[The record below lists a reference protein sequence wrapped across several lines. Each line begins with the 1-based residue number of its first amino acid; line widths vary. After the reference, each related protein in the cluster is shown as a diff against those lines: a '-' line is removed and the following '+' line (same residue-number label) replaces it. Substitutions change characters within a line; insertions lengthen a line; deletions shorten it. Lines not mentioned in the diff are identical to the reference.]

1 MASINQFF
9 YITKQVV
16 FVTVFVF
23 FSTLNAKNFDKFSQA
38 GSISDYFSGVLHLS
52 ENEYELSYQY
62 LKKLDG
68 LETNHNSYSTKY
80 LYSLVNSGNL
90 DRAFNFSKKI
100 ENKGLSSF
108 ESDLI
113 SGIYFLK
120 NNNLSDANKY
130 FLKAKR
136 RKVDSV
142 LSNYI
147 IESLLIWS
155 NIQNYNLNDKDF
167 IMNKLDNRF
176 GNLKKIQNVFLN
188 CFFESNQTEILF
200 EKLINDQ
207 TDFSRYNFFY
217 AQYLDSV
224 GKRGKA
230 KKIIEASLV
239 ENPRN
244 LILNQLRY
252 DFDNSKKNL
261 SFDCK
266 KQKHISAELLYIT
279 ANALSSQSV
288 YPLSN
293 FYLNLSKYL
302 NENFHTFDTLFA
314 QNFYSIG
321 DYSNAKKIYKR
332 FTKYGNIFKW
342 HADKQIARILILENE
357 KQKSF
362 KLLANSFK
370 NLKYKTVYE
379 IFDYAEFLKNNE
391 KFEESIK
398 LYSEVLTKIDKQHQL
413 YPEATDGRGVSYER
427 IGEWEKAEIDLLAS
441 LNASPN
447 QAYVINYLAY
457 SWIEQ
462 GVKIEKSLSMLKK
475 ANEIKSNDPY
485 IIDSLGWALF
495 KLKRYKESKRYLQ
508 NAVQLLPAD
517 PIVNDHYGDVLW
529 KNGKKI
535 QARYYW
541 DYVLKLDETDKQ
553 LKDKIKQKL
562 IRGL

>member
-90 DRAFNFSKKI
+90 DKAFNFSKKI

-155 NIQNYNLNDKDF
+155 NIQNFNLNDKDF

-244 LILNQLRY
+244 LILNQLKY

>member
-155 NIQNYNLNDKDF
+155 NIQNFNLNDKDF

-244 LILNQLRY
+244 LILNQLKY

>member
-1 MASINQFF
+1 MASINQIF
-9 YITKQVV
+9 YITKQIV

-23 FSTLNAKNFDKFSQA
+23 FSTLNAKNFDKFYQA
-38 GSISDYFSGVLHLS
+38 GSISDYFSGVLHLN

-90 DRAFNFSKKI
+90 DKAFYFSKKI

-155 NIQNYNLNDKDF
+155 NIQNFNLNDKDF

-176 GNLKKIQNVFLN
+176 SNLKKIQNVFLN

-252 DFDNSKKNL
+252 DFNNSKKNL

-266 KQKHISAELLYIT
+266 KQKHIS
-279 ANALSSQSV
+279 
-288 YPLSN
+288 
-293 FYLNLSKYL
+293 
-302 NENFHTFDTLFA
+302 
-314 QNFYSIG
+314 
-321 DYSNAKKIYKR
+321 
-332 FTKYGNIFKW
+332 
-342 HADKQIARILILENE
+342 
-357 KQKSF
+357 
-362 KLLANSFK
+362 
-370 NLKYKTVYE
+370 
-379 IFDYAEFLKNNE
+379 
-391 KFEESIK
+391 
-398 LYSEVLTKIDKQHQL
+398 SE
-413 YPEATDGRGVSYER
+413 
-427 IGEWEKAEIDLLAS
+427 
-441 LNASPN
+441 
-447 QAYVINYLAY
+447 
-457 SWIEQ
+457 
-462 GVKIEKSLSMLKK
+462 
-475 ANEIKSNDPY
+475 
-485 IIDSLGWALF
+485 
-495 KLKRYKESKRYLQ
+495 
-508 NAVQLLPAD
+508 
-517 PIVNDHYGDVLW
+517 
-529 KNGKKI
+529 
-535 QARYYW
+535 
-541 DYVLKLDETDKQ
+541 
-553 LKDKIKQKL
+553 
-562 IRGL
+562 